1 MPPTIISPMKKVN
14 TINSDTLLAAVD
26 LGSNS
31 FRLEIGRYNS
41 GQILRVDYLKETVRQ
56 GGDLDENRNLKPE
69 AIARG
74 LKCLARFGER
84 LKGFAPEHVRAV
96 ATQTLREARNRDEF
110 IAEAKIALGF
120 DIEVIS
126 GVEEARL
133 IYQGVSR
140 LLPQSDERRLVLDIG
155 GRSTEFV
162 LGQNFNVHSTDSLR
176 VGSVAWSL
184 KYFGG
189 GELTE
194 RAFIRGEVAA
204 ESFLDAVAPI
214 YQHPA
219 WDIAY
224 GASGTV
230 GAVAEILSYGD
241 FNNSAS
247 SNAYTSNNTGQREN
261 NQPADRITRQGL
273 NWLRGELIRAKH
285 TDNILLLGLKDDRR
299 AVIAGGLC
307 ILMAIFDLLGINEL
321 IVAKGAL
328 RHGLLYDMAAENTAN
343 ITDLRDASV
352 QRLASRFSIDK
363 EHADHVSAVALDFF
377 DDIRDNSVDENAQFI
392 ALRRKLYW
400 AAQLHEIGQAISHA
414 ESHRH
419 GAYILDNAEIMG
431 FAQSELHRLSL
442 LVLAH
447 KGKLKKLDADFL
459 DRGFVAQLL
468 CLRLAVI
475 FCHARKMPDLKEAKV
490 SMTGQTIRLN
500 IPLHWQQKFP
510 QTCYLLEEEVIA
522 WQKTNWILVVSVLT
536 NAQL

>member
-1 MPPTIISPMKKVN
+1 MKKVN

-31 FRLEIGRYNS
+31 FRLEIGRYDS

-110 IAEAKIALGF
+110 IAQARVALGY
-120 DIEVIS
+120 DVEVIS
-126 GVEEARL
+126 GMEEARL

-155 GRSTEFV
+155 GRSTEFI
-162 LGQNFNVHSTDSLR
+162 LGQNFDAHNTDSLR

-204 ESFLDAVAPI
+204 ESFLDAVANI
-214 YQHPA
+214 YQHKA
-219 WDIAY
+219 WDVAY

-230 GAVAEILSYGD
+230 GAVAEILSYA
-241 FNNSAS
+241 N
-247 SNAYTSNNTGQREN
+247 NNTNLREN
-261 NQPADRITRQGL
+261 NQPADRITRKGL
-273 NWLRGELIRAKH
+273 DWLRAELIRAKH
-285 TDNILLLGLKDDRR
+285 TDNIVLLGLKDDRR

-328 RHGLLYDMAAENTAN
+328 RHGLLYDMAAENTSD

-352 QRLASRFSIDK
+352 ARLASRFSADTT
-363 EHADHVSAVALDFF
+363 HADNVATVALDFF
-377 DDIRDNSVDENAQFI
+377 DDIRDNLNTENGQYI

-400 AAQLHEIGQAISHA
+400 AAQLHEIGHAISHA

-419 GAYILDNAEIMG
+419 SAYILDNAEIMG

-447 KGKLKKLDADFL
+447 KGKLKKLDADFF
-459 DRGFVAQLL
+459 DRGFVAQLI

-475 FCHARKMPDLKEAKV
+475 FCHARKMPNLKDIKV
-490 SMTGQTIRLN
+490 TIEGQTIYLSM
-500 IPLHWQQKFP
+500 PEFWQKQFP

-522 WQKTNWILVVSVLT
+522 WQKTNWSLMVSVSL
-536 NAQL
+536 NA

>member
-1 MPPTIISPMKKVN
+1 MKKVN
-14 TINSDTLLAAVD
+14 SINSDTLLAAVD

-31 FRLEIGRYNS
+31 FRLEIGRYDS

-56 GGDLDENRNLKPE
+56 GGDLDENRNLKHE

-110 IAEAKIALGF
+110 IAQAKLALGY
-120 DIEVIS
+120 DVEVIS

-155 GRSTEFV
+155 GRSTEFI
-162 LGQNFNVHSTDSLR
+162 LGKNFDVFSTDSLR
-176 VGSVAWSL
+176 VGSVTWSL
-184 KYFGG
+184 KYFGN
-189 GELTE
+189 GELNE
-194 RAFIRGEVAA
+194 KAFIRGEVAA

-214 YQHPA
+214 YQHNA

-230 GAVAEILSYGD
+230 GAVAEILSYA
-241 FNNSAS
+241 N
-247 SNAYTSNNTGQREN
+247 NNTQLREN
-261 NQPADRITRQGL
+261 NQPDERITRKGL
-273 NWLRGELIRAKH
+273 DWLRAELIRAKH
-285 TDNILLLGLKDDRR
+285 TDNIVLAGLKDDRR

-307 ILMAIFDLLGINEL
+307 VLLAVFDLLGIDEL

-328 RHGLLYDMAAENTAN
+328 RHGLLYEMATEGTTD

-352 QRLASRFSIDK
+352 ARLASRFSVDK
-363 EHADHVSAVALDFF
+363 NQADNVATVALDFF
-377 DDIRDNSVDENAQFI
+377 DDIRDNLNTENGQYM

-400 AAQLHEIGQAISHA
+400 AAQLHEVGHAISHA

-419 GAYILDNAEIMG
+419 GAYIIDHAEIMG

-447 KGKLKKLDADFL
+447 KGKLKKIEADFF
-459 DRGFVAQLL
+459 DRDFVAQLL

-475 FCHARKMPDLKEAKV
+475 FCHARQMPNLKNLKV
-490 SMTGQTIRLN
+490 SIDGQN
-500 IPLHWQQKFP
+500 IYLSMPQFWVTQFP

-522 WQKTNWILVVSVLT
+522 WQKTNWSFMVSVVAASSFKV
-536 NAQL
+536 NES